1 MYQDAAVIHI
11 GIIALAALALIW
23 GGVSDALRFRIPN
36 GATVALIVLFPAYA
50 YTSPENIAW
59 GQNLLSFAI
68 LLSVGF
74 FMFSRNLAGAGDV
87 KLLAAA
93 GLWAGV
99 ESMAVLLFIT
109 AVAGGLLGLVMA
121 GLAWNRNR
129 SHPPDKKVSLKKV
142 PIPYGVAI
150 AIGGLA
156 SLMQL
161 SSPVLFSS

>member
-1 MYQDAAVIHI
+1 MSVDIAVIHI
-11 GIIALAALALIW
+11 GILALAAFSLIW
-23 GGVSDALRFRIPN
+23 GAVNDAAKFRIPN
-36 GATVALIVLFPAYA
+36 SATIALLILFPAYVFTA
-50 YTSPENIAW
+50 PENIEW
-59 GQNLLSFAI
+59 EQNLFSFVI
-68 LLSVGF
+68 LLAVGF

-99 ESMAVLLFIT
+99 ESLAVLLFIT
-109 AVAGGLLGLVMA
+109 ALAGGLLGLVMA

-129 SHPPDKKVSLKKV
+129 SLPPSQTVSLRKV

-156 SLMQL
+156 SLLQL
-161 SSPVLFSS
+161 SHSVLFSS